1 MTRISSY
8 KLYECPKCD
17 QGHIEPIY
25 SSIDFRNLPPKNKM
39 LTDLVVCQRC
49 AAQMLLSEF
58 TYIRVKE
65 KPRRNYS
72 MWESIVRKLKGI
84 KPESSPLDLYPFL
97 SSKPFDPTSEA
108 EGFKKFGMKPEQ
120 FPTWFRELARLR

>member
-8 KLYECPKCD
+8 KLYECSKCG
-17 QGHIEPIY
+17 QGHIDPIY
-25 SSIDFRNLPPKNKM
+25 DLIDFRSPPPPNKKP
-39 LTDLVVCQRC
+39 TDLVVCQKC
-49 AAQMLLSEF
+49 AVQFPLSEF
-58 TYIRVKE
+58 AYIGVKE
-65 KPRRNYS
+65 KPRRNYGT
-72 MWESIVRKLKGI
+72 WGSIVRKLKGI

-120 FPTWFRELARLR
+120 FPTWFRELASLR

>member
-1 MTRISSY
+1 MTSVAAY
-8 KLYECPKCD
+8 KLYECTKCG

-25 SSIDFRNLPPKNKM
+25 SFIDFRNLPPNNKKP
-39 LTDLVVCQRC
+39 TDLVVCQKC
-49 AAQMLLSEF
+49 AVQFPLSEF
-58 TYIRVKE
+58 AYIGVKE
-65 KPRRNYS
+65 KPRRNYGT
-72 MWESIVRKLKGI
+72 WGSIVRKLKGI

-120 FPTWFRELARLR
+120 FPTWFRELASLR